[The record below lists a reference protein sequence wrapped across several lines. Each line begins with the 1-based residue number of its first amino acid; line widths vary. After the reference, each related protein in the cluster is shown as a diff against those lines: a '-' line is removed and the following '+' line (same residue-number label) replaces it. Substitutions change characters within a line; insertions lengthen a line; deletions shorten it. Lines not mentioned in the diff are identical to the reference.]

1 MTVRV
6 ALVQSEQRAGNLP
19 NNVDRALE
27 GVASAADAGTDLV
40 ALPALFAVGYYAV
53 DSYARRA
60 EPLGGPTLGQM
71 AAAAADHGVYL
82 LAGTVVEDLAASAA
96 AGHVVPQADGYA
108 NTAVLFGPDGDR
120 LSVTRSSRLLGYAAA
135 GGWAANG
142 GAGVEGHRP
151 ERDGDDADSGGGDT
165 GENEGPHADTGDGD
179 PVGTSAPTQP
189 VVDVG
194 PFTVGVATAA
204 DMTTPEAVGTLSRAG
219 ATLVLTPAGWPY
231 PHVEA
236 WGALTGA
243 RAVENACYVAAVN
256 GVGEFDERTLLG
268 RSCVRGPTAATLA
281 GADDAPAVVTAD
293 LDPERVPSVRAT
305 RPSHWAE

>member
-1 MTVRV
+1 VRI
-6 ALVQSEQRAGNLP
+6 AIVQSEQRAGNLT

-27 GVASAADAGTDLV
+27 GVASAADAGADLV

-60 EPLGGPTLGQM
+60 EPLGGPTLRQV
-71 AAAAADHGVYL
+71 AAAAADHGVHVL
-82 LAGTVVEDLAASAA
+82 GGTVVEDLAASAA
-96 AGHVVPQADGYA
+96 AGHAVPEADGYA
-108 NTAVLFGPDGDR
+108 NTAVLFGPDGNR

-135 GGWAANG
+135 GGWAAA
-142 GAGVEGHRP
+142 GADVEGGRLD
-151 ERDGDDADSGGGDT
+151 RDGDDGDESGETDATLAG
-165 GENEGPHADTGDGD
+165 AGDGD
-179 PVGTSAPTQP
+179 PVGTSVSTKP

-194 PFTVGVATAA
+194 PFTVGVTTAA
-204 DMTTPEAVGTLSRAG
+204 DLTTPGAVEHLSRAG

-236 WGALTGA
+236 WEALTGA

-268 RSCVRGPTAATLA
+268 RSCVRGPTGAHLA

-293 LDPERVPSVRAT
+293 LDPERVASVRAT